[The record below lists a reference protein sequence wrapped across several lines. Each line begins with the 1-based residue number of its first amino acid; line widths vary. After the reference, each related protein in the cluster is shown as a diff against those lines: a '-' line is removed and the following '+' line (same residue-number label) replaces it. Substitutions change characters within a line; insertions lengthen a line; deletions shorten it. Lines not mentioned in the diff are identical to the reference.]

1 MGFSSKTC
9 WMRRDNIGAGGG
21 LPLALFFSHDIININ
36 TLNGDIKFMDAL
48 KNITVTLGNK
58 QYHVLY
64 VGIHGGSGLGANY
77 PYNGR
82 YYLVSSDFFEKERAN
97 YCMVHD
103 SVLPKAWNYYENEG
117 YFLLEGNDYP
127 GIISQETLIACISRL
142 EPEILELM
150 GINC

>member
-1 MGFSSKTC
+1 
-9 WMRRDNIGAGGG
+9 
-21 LPLALFFSHDIININ
+21 
-36 TLNGDIKFMDAL
+36 MDGSRNMTIDF
-48 KNITVTLGNK
+48 KNK
-58 QYHVLY
+58 RYHILY
-64 VGIHGGSGLGANY
+64 VGIHGGSGIGAND

-82 YYLVSSDFFEKERAN
+82 YYLVSPDLWKKGKEN

-103 SVLPKAWNYYENEG
+103 AVLPKAWNYYENEG
-117 YFLLEGNDYP
+117 YFLLEENDYP